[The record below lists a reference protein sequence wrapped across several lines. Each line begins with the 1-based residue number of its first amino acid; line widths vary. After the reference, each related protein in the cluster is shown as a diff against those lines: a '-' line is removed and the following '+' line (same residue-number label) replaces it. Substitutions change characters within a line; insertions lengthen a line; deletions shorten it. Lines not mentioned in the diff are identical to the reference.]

1 MARNDRSGALKQVL
15 LYSIGGLA
23 LVSIV
28 IMNSCSKLPDN
39 SSRTI
44 SRVITDGEDTSLG
57 AMSRDE
63 LAGQGDQSG
72 VFLLGDGLD
81 AFTARAILAREAER
95 SLDVQYYMFHYDTV
109 GKLLIYELMKAA
121 DRGVR
126 VRLLIDD
133 MYGNVREDVW
143 TALDSHSHFEV
154 RLFNPFLRNRPR
166 ALQFLTRLKDVN
178 YRMHSKSY
186 TVDNAATIVG
196 GRNIGDEYFDADPDL
211 AFSDLDVLAVGPV
224 VPEVSAAFDEY
235 WNSEYAYPVSTLI
248 GEAAPDGLDDLR
260 DEMLAFFEAQRTSDY
275 IQALRN
281 SALAKGL
288 EANDVSFTLAPAK
301 IIHDSSEKKAQVAGR
316 EDELLI
322 SQLAPYVLDA
332 KEEFILV
339 SPYFVPGPR
348 ATAAFCELTK
358 KGVRVRILT
367 NSLVSND
374 VPAVHSG
381 YLKYRE
387 PLLRCGVELY
397 ELDENIRKK
406 KSKLFTWLP
415 GVSKSSLHA
424 KTMVIDKK
432 ISFVGSFNFDQ
443 RSLHINNEI
452 GMLFQNEKIGATNSR
467 AFDENIEDVAFRVEL
482 IKDHRG
488 KEGLR
493 WRAIEDGREVYFD
506 NEPYASW
513 RLRAAVWLMK
523 YLPIESQL

>member
-1 MARNDRSGALKQVL
+1 MIAGIFV
-15 LYSIGGLA
+15 
-23 LVSIV
+23 
-28 IMNSCSKLPDN
+28 MNVFGKLPDN
-39 SSRTI
+39 TSRT
-44 SRVITDGEDTSLG
+44 SSHVITDGEATRLG
-57 AMSRDE
+57 AMARNE
-63 LAGQGDQSG
+63 LMGHETRSG
-72 VFLLGDGLD
+72 VFLLSDGLD
-81 AFTARAILAREAER
+81 AFTARALLAREAER
-95 SLDVQYYMFHYDTV
+95 SIDVQYYMFHYDTV
-109 GKLLIYELMKAA
+109 GKLLIYELARAA

-133 MYGNVREDVW
+133 MYGDVREDVW
-143 TALDSHSHFEV
+143 TALDSHPHFEV

-166 ALQFLTRLKDVN
+166 VLQFLTRLKDVN

-186 TVDNAATIVG
+186 TVDNSATIVG
-196 GRNIGDEYFDADPDL
+196 GRNVGDEYFDADPDL
-211 AFSDLDVLAVGPV
+211 AFSDLDVLGVGPV

-248 GEAAPDGLDDLR
+248 GEAASGSFDNLQ

-281 SALAKGL
+281 SALAKAL
-288 EANDVSFTLAPAK
+288 EADDVSFTPAPAK

-348 ATAAFCELTK
+348 ATAAFCELVK

-387 PLLRCGVELY
+387 SLLRCGVELY
-397 ELDENIRKK
+397 ELDENISKK
-406 KSKLFTWLP
+406 QSKLFTWLP

-452 GMLFQNEKIGATNSR
+452 GMLFQNEKIGAANSQV
-467 AFDENIEDVAFRVEL
+467 FDENIDDVAFRVEL
-482 IKDHRG
+482 QTDDRG
-488 KEGLR
+488 NESLR
-493 WRAIEDGREVYFD
+493 WHAIEDGREVTFD

-513 RLRAAVWLMK
+513 RLRAAVWIMK